1 MCLGTAL
8 VVQWLTLNHPIQG
21 MWVGPLVREL
31 PSGQKAKTQ
40 NRSNIVP
47 NLIATL
53 KIVYTHTHTCFQNNM
68 YLKGEQRTEMD

>member
-1 MCLGTAL
+1 MYLGTSL
-8 VVQWLTLNHPIQG
+8 VVQWLTFNHPIQG

-40 NRSNIVP
+40 NRSNIVT

-53 KIVYTHTHTCFQNNM
+53 KIVYTHTHTHTHTHTNVFKIICI
-68 YLKGEQRTEMD
+68 